1 MQKILSHLRPRA
13 DTDIPS
19 DPGYCFAGGFIANP
33 EWENEEAGVDFR
45 IAGHPDTVVSVWFYP
60 LSSYKHDRLLL
71 DRMGGMTW
79 FLANLATSVRVLRK
93 GDRQVGPYAGQ
104 EHLASAPG
112 SNGMRGHAFVWE
124 TQGDGTLDTPA
135 IKIELTTGYHDGKG
149 NQQKT
154 SLTDKEAMKL
164 WDDILDSF
172 HLRPVAPPVPPA

>member
-1 MQKILSHLRPRA
+1 
-13 DTDIPS
+13 
-19 DPGYCFAGGFIANP
+19 
-33 EWENEEAGVDFR
+33 
-45 IAGHPDTVVSVWFYP
+45 
-60 LSSYKHDRLLL
+60 
-71 DRMGGMTW
+71 MGGMTG

-135 IKIELTTGYHDGKG
+135 IKIELATGYHDGKG

-154 SLTDKEAMKL
+154 SLTDKEAMKV

-172 HLRPVAPPVPPA
+172 RLRPGAPRVPPA